1 MDNTDTLTINGETT
15 FFKSQRNEAEDF
27 DISELFDD
35 TSLDRLTIR
44 GDYDPVNKPAHYNLS
59 GGIECIDYIKQVLT
73 LDGFIAYCQG
83 NMIKYQHRHGYKG
96 NPVQDMEKAQWYL
109 DKMIEAM
116 KEKHK

>member
-27 DISELFDD
+27 DMSTFFED
-35 TSLDRLTIR
+35 TSIEGLTIR